1 METPTLE
8 FYETVGV
15 QSAIEEQQLFK
26 LLDQDGKTLV
36 LRPDMTGPIAR
47 VAASKL
53 HKHNHPLRAGYAASV
68 YRAQEREGG
77 RPAEFEQVGA
87 ELIGDGSTSAD
98 AEVIALAAG
107 ALKTRDCT
115 GLKSRSAMP
124 DSLMSCLSRFWAM
137 PSGRMFCGA
146 FSLKRITWDTGNMS
160 NRFRFL
166 Q

>member
-36 LRPDMTGPIAR
+36 LRRRPVGAR
-47 VAASKL
+47 VAASQL

-77 RPAEFEQVGA
+77 RPGIRTGRRGADRRRINKRGRRGDCAGGRRFENAG
-87 ELIGDGSTSAD
+87 LHRFK
-98 AEVIALAAG
+98 IA
-107 ALKTRDCT
+107 
-115 GLKSRSAMP
+115 
-124 DSLMSCLSRFWAM
+124 
-137 PSGRMFCGA
+137 
-146 FSLKRITWDTGNMS
+146 I
-160 NRFRFL
+160 
-166 Q
+166 